1 MIDPIRRPKIHELRG
16 ETSEYLDVY
25 LTGDND
31 TFVLSLTTPVEV
43 SNFIKWLMISHYL
56 NEYSIRQFKFIN
68 QDGETLVFNEDSIKF
83 RRSDGSIYINNL
95 VSFPHFGDIVRIRS
109 VFERAEED
117 EEIDISDIVYKY

>member
-25 LTGDND
+25 LTGNND

-56 NEYSIRQFKFIN
+56 NEYNIRQFKFIN
-68 QDGETLVFNEDSIKF
+68 QDGEAFVFDKDSIRF
-83 RRSDGSIYINNL
+83 RRLDGSIYNSNL

-117 EEIDISDIVYKY
+117 EEIDLSDFVYSY